1 MQLLKILNLFYN
13 TFSLLFELFFLS
25 IITNNYINIKK
36 ITFSKF
42 LFLIYYS
49 I

>member
-13 TFSLLFELFFLS
+13 TFSLLFELFFLF

-36 ITFSKF
+36 ITFSKS